1 MRFYDSFLILGV
13 ILLPGCCRNSVS
25 FFCVVAAMSS
35 SHERELYNIRKF
47 DGTNFNMWKE
57 QIKDVLVQKKQ
68 LKPISG
74 PTAKPV
80 DMSEEDWAE
89 LDALAK
95 SMIRLHLAE
104 SVYFTVVSETTSFN
118 L

>member
-1 MRFYDSFLILGV
+1 
-13 ILLPGCCRNSVS
+13 
-25 FFCVVAAMSS
+25 MSS
-35 SHERELYNIRKF
+35 SGECELYNIRKF
-47 DGTNFNMWKE
+47 DGTNFSMWKE

-68 LKPISG
+68 LKPILG
-74 PTAKPV
+74 PTAKLV

-95 SMIRLHLAE
+95 STIRLHLAE

-118 L
+118 LWKKLCSTYEKETASNKVYLMRRGCLSFK

>member
-1 MRFYDSFLILGV
+1 
-13 ILLPGCCRNSVS
+13 
-25 FFCVVAAMSS
+25 MSS
-35 SHERELYNIRKF
+35 SGERELYNIRKF
-47 DGTNFNMWKE
+47 DGTNFSMWKE

-74 PTAKPV
+74 PIAKPV

-95 SMIRLHLAE
+95 STIKLHLVKISLLHNGE
-104 SVYFTVVSETTSFN
+104 RDHVI
-118 L
+118 